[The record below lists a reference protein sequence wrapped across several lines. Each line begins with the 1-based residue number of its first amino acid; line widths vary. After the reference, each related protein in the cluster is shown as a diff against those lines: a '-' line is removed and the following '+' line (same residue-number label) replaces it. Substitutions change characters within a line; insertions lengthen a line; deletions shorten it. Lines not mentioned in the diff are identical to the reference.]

1 MTGRPENPST
11 RLDQMIEAERLS
23 APSEASRQANW
34 AGVEALRSA
43 PVGAGS
49 AALVKLV
56 SLAVLIGIGGAL
68 VGGALSTRDERRD
81 DTEDAGAHDEVVEDE
96 PGPALKSG
104 AEGLRASQGAS
115 ESGSAGDEGAGV
127 DRGPQDELRP
137 VEVEEGEVDEGW
149 DAELRLLQRAEA
161 ALRDDRA
168 EEAIELAAE
177 YRRRWPAGEFVEAI
191 DAAGTLA
198 RCRLGDHDDARQARA
213 DYERAWPRS
222 LYTERIRK
230 GCVGDL
236 P

>member
-1 MTGRPENPST
+1 MTGKPENPSK

-34 AGVEALRSA
+34 ARVEALRSA
-43 PVGAGS
+43 PVGAGGG
-49 AALVKLV
+49 ALVKLV

-68 VGGALSTRDERRD
+68 VGGALSTPDERRD
-81 DTEDAGAHDEVVEDE
+81 DTPDADVVVEDE
-96 PGPALKSG
+96 PGPAVKRG
-104 AEGLRASQGAS
+104 AEGPRASPGAT
-115 ESGSAGDEGAGV
+115 ESGSAEDERTSV
-127 DRGPQDELRP
+127 DGGPQEELRP
-137 VEVEEGEVDEGW
+137 VEGEEGEEGEGW

-161 ALRDDRA
+161 ALRDGRA
-168 EEAIELAAE
+168 EEAIELAEE

-230 GCVGDL
+230 GCVGD
-236 P
+236 PP

>member
-1 MTGRPENPST
+1 MIGKPENPSK

-43 PVGAGS
+43 PVGAGGG
-49 AALVKLV
+49 ALVKLV

-68 VGGALSTRDERRD
+68 VGGALSTPDERRD
-81 DTEDAGAHDEVVEDE
+81 DTPEAGASDVVVEDE
-96 PGPALKSG
+96 PGPAVKRG
-104 AEGLRASQGAS
+104 AEDLRASLGAT
-115 ESGSAGDEGAGV
+115 ESRSAQNEGTSV
-127 DRGPQDELRP
+127 DGGPQEELRP
-137 VEVEEGEVDEGW
+137 VEGEQGEGW

-168 EEAIELAAE
+168 EEAIELAEE
-177 YRRRWPAGEFVEAI
+177 YRRRWPAGEFVEAV

-230 GCVGDL
+230 GCVGD
-236 P
+236 PP